1 MVSVRGA
8 TWGVVLIELV
18 LSTALLI
25 ASIAVASAQ
34 AQSVD
39 YLGEQQ
45 YPSASVLVTCL
56 LSFCLMTSSI
66 FSMFGLSGHKPG
78 FLLSHIFFSVS
89 QHIRNQ
95 RTEPLFQ
102 VVVSIFH
109 GILTARWLVEWS
121 QIGIIDGD
129 WLISLSGAVLF
140 QACLLTAVYLE
151 IRCYRF
157 MT

>member
-34 AQSVD
+34 AQSVS
-39 YLGEQQ
+39 LEGEQQ

-66 FSMFGLSGHKPG
+66 FSMFGLSSHKPG
-78 FLLSHIFFSVS
+78 FLLSHIFFS
-89 QHIRNQ
+89 I
-95 RTEPLFQ
+95 
-102 VVVSIFH
+102 VVSIFH
-109 GILTARWLVEWS
+109 GILTARWLVEWT